1 VPQKLETVLKHVEE
15 ISNEANKQTIK
26 EYHKYL
32 ILRDTGTNY
41 QKDNLK
47 LIHMFAKFMGE
58 SKTFYDVK
66 DSETVLAFL
75 DTKRK
80 SKEADPEQKWITTWN
95 DYLWRLKMFYRWL
108 YNVKL
113 KGRDNNQ
120 RDYHDINNWI
130 TPDFVNI
137 NKKKTKRLSPYNESE
152 IWDRDELLSII
163 KYEPYKRNK
172 AILTL
177 LWDFNARP
185 HEITLM
191 RIKNLRLREKYG
203 EGEVPYEAKTGS
215 GPILLTFSFPYVRD
229 WLNEHP
235 FKNQPNARLV
245 CNLTTGG
252 PVKPNSIWD
261 MMRQIKIRIKRL
273 LENNL
278 ITDTK
283 EQEKLHYL
291 VNTKKWNPYC
301 IRHSSITND
310 SDYLPEYALK
320 KKVRWSMN
328 SRQGTRYIKTRLG
341 NELKEKILNYNGI
354 VNETQTKILTV
365 IECPRCQLVNA
376 IENKYCSKC
385 SYPLKPESYEEIK
398 ASEDKRMKILEEN
411 QKQKDEQINQL
422 IAKQEKFEQWIQSL
436 IDIGELKPQISK

>member
-1 VPQKLETVLKHVEE
+1 MPQKLETVLNHVEE
-15 ISNEANKQTIK
+15 ISNEVNRQLIK
-26 EYHKYL
+26 DYHRYL
-32 ILRDTGTNY
+32 IARDTGTNY
-41 QKDNLK
+41 QKDNVK
-47 LIHMFAKFMGE
+47 LIYMFAKFLKE

-66 DSETVLAFL
+66 DTETIVAFL
-75 DTKRK
+75 DTRK
-80 SKEADPEQKWITTWN
+80 KGKEEDPEQKWITTWN

-108 YNVKL
+108 NNVKL
-113 KGRDNNQ
+113 KEDNQQN
-120 RDYHDINNWI
+120 YYDISNWI

-152 IWDRDELLSII
+152 IWDREELLSIV

-215 GPILLTFSFPYVRD
+215 GPILLTFSFPYLRD

-235 FKNQPNARLV
+235 FKNEPNARLV

-261 MMRQIKIRIKRL
+261 MMRQLKIRIKRL
-273 LENNL
+273 LENNV
-278 ITDTK
+278 ITNSK
-283 EQEKLHYL
+283 EQEKLQYL

-341 NELKEKILNYNGI
+341 NELKEKILQYNGI
-354 VNETQTKILTV
+354 ASTNEVKKSVILN
-365 IECPRCQLVNA
+365 CPRCELVNS
-376 IENKYCSKC
+376 IENKYCSIC
-385 SYPLKPESYEEIK
+385 SYPLKPEAYEEIK
-398 ASEDKRMKILEEN
+398 NDEDRKLKVLEAKHSKE
-411 QKQKDEQINQL
+411 IQL
-422 IAKQEKFEQWIQSL
+422 IREEMETKFQRIFSK
-436 IDIGELKPQISK
+436 IDIGKLN